1 MKEESMTRKLVVF
14 CAAALLTLA
23 AGTAIAADSIQGRLG
38 VTAKIGFAVPA
49 DGELNNGTT
58 ISTDTGFIGGGGFIY
73 GITDNIAAEFDI
85 THAAYGSSAAFIAP
99 APFGNSDF
107 DTTNISFGV
116 QYRFLNVP
124 VRHLVPYAGG
134 GLDILINGANNGLDV
149 DTVVGVHA
157 VAGVDYFLQRQL
169 ALTSEIKGVLAPD
182 ADIKAGGSKV
192 GNFDPDSFSMTFG
205 VRYFFN

>member
-1 MKEESMTRKLVVF
+1 MTGKLVVF

-23 AGTAIAADSIQGRLG
+23 AGTAMAADSIQGRLG
-38 VTAKIGFAVPA
+38 VTGKIGFAVPA
-49 DGELNNGTT
+49 DSELNNGTK

-73 GITDNIAAEFDI
+73 GITDNIAVEFDI
-85 THAAYGSSAAFIAP
+85 THAAYGSSTLVAP
-99 APFGNSDF
+99 GFFGSSDI

-116 QYRFLNVP
+116 QYRFLNLP

-134 GLDILINGANNGLDV
+134 GLDILLNDANNGDV
-149 DTVVGVHA
+149 DNTVGIHLN
-157 VAGVDYFLQRQL
+157 AGADYFIQRQI
-169 ALTSEIKGVLAPD
+169 ALTTEIKGVIAPD
-182 ADIKAGGSKV
+182 ADITVPGVGKV